1 MKRLLE
7 FVTYLFYRYYNK
19 GSTKIIA
26 YESALIA
33 VSALIFLNVFAILV
47 FFNVDASWVDRI
59 ERNYGK
65 LIKLI
70 FGILIGLFP
79 YLILFFTLKKET
91 IIKRK
96 VDLKVIKKWNLVLV
110 LYIVFSVILL
120 SLSIKMSPE

>member
-47 FFNVDASWVDRI
+47 FFNVDAFWVDKI
-59 ERNYGK
+59 EQNYGK
-65 LIKLI
+65 FIKLAS
-70 FGILIGLFP
+70 GLFLVLP
-79 YLILFFTLKKET
+79 QYFILFFTLKKEN

-96 VDLKVIKKWNLVLV
+96 VDLKEIKKWNLVLV
-110 LYIVFSVILL
+110 LYIIFSVLL
-120 SLSIKMSPE
+120 LIFSVKIK